1 MSAPPTLLLSRK
13 LIAQLATPGDY
24 LAAVR
29 SAFVQIAQGRIDMPA
44 VGHVA
49 GSSGAF
55 HIKAARSVSEQP
67 LAVIKVNG
75 NFPENVRRHRLPTI
89 QGLIA
94 LLDAERGCVLALL
107 DSTEIT
113 ARRTA
118 AATALAAQY
127 LATPDARVLGIVGCG
142 VQSRYHVDALR
153 DVLPIESVLFCD
165 LNDDAANSFGACL
178 QRLDVPGTRVRDASA
193 ACRGADVVLTLT
205 TSTRALISLADIAP
219 GTFVAGVGADNPQ
232 KHELAPSLML
242 ASRVVVDSLAQAAA
256 MGDLHH
262 AVASR
267 EAAASCVYGE
277 LADLVSGRI
286 AGRCDASAR
295 WVFDSTGLAA
305 QDLAAAGMI
314 YERARV
320 NEHIPR
326 MQLDD
331 SFQS

>member
-1 MSAPPTLLLSRK
+1 MSAPSTLLLSRT

-29 SAFVQIAQGRIDMPA
+29 SAFTQIAQGRIDMPA
-44 VGHVA
+44 VGHVS
-49 GSSGAF
+49 GTGGAF
-55 HIKAARSVSEQP
+55 HIKAARSVSEQS

-75 NFPENVRRHRLPTI
+75 NFPENGRRHRLPTI
-89 QGLIA
+89 QGFIA

-127 LATPDARVLGIVGCG
+127 LANPNAHVLGIVGCG
-142 VQSRYHVDALR
+142 VQSRYHVEALR
-153 DVLPIESVLFCD
+153 DVAPIESVVFCD
-165 LNDDAANSFGACL
+165 LNDDAANSFSAYL
-178 QRLDVPGTRVRDASA
+178 QRLGVPGTRVRDPSA
-193 ACRGADVVLTLT
+193 ACRGADIVLTLT
-205 TSTRALISLADIAP
+205 TSTRPLIEIADVAS

-242 ASRVVVDSLAQAAA
+242 ASRVVVDSLAQASE

-262 AVASR
+262 VVEHR
-267 EAAASCVYGE
+267 EAAAACVYGE

-286 AGRCDASAR
+286 AGRRDPSTR

-305 QDLAAAGMI
+305 QDLAAAAMI

-326 MQLDD
+326 MRLDD
-331 SFQS
+331 SFQ